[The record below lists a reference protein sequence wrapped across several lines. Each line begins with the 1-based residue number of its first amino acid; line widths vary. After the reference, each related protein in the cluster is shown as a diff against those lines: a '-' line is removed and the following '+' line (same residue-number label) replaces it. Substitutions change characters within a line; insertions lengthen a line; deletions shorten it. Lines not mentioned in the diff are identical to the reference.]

1 MTTPIRATGQK
12 LSGVCLHV
20 IGDHNVVE
28 GTNCRVE
35 GNHNTVR
42 GTGCIVVGDDNSVSG
57 TACRATGKNN
67 YVTGLGSVSVSPA
80 EVAVRTSRPSLA
92 QSMLDAGTALQ
103 DEFAGNPGALIAPP
117 PPSEDDDDDDDD
129 GEPRVAVFGSPDMVV
144 GDLSAPPSV
153 SVNAGNDHFVAVGE
167 GATIVRDGDGS
178 VAAVAGGGPS
188 TASSRGSR
196 LLTSSLHGTRRRAR
210 PAAAAQAPIDLGAIV
225 RAAVQQ
231 FGRQQQQQQR
241 AGVGR
246 RRVDLVVTRGGGG
259 APRVMFRTVRAG
271 MASASSSSAGAAA
284 TVQDTLEKILD
295 KDRNLD
301 ESSDGA
307 GDDDPKACTLC
318 YARYKCVTF
327 VPCGHIVA
335 CVACSLQHV
344 NSKPGEDAKCP
355 LCNKP
360 IAGATFSHLP

>member
-1 MTTPIRATGQK
+1 MATPIRATGQK
-12 LSGVCLHV
+12 MSGVCLHV
-20 IGDHNVVE
+20 IGDHNEVE

-80 EVAVRTSRPSLA
+80 EVAVRTSQQSLA
-92 QSMLDAGTALQ
+92 RSMIAAGTALQ
-103 DEFAGNPGALIAPP
+103 DEFAGNPGALVAPP
-117 PPSEDDDDDDDD
+117 PPSEEDDDD

-144 GDLSAPPSV
+144 GGLSAPPSV
-153 SVNAGNDHFVAVGE
+153 SVNTGDDHFVAVGE

-188 TASSRGSR
+188 MASSRGSR

-210 PAAAAQAPIDLGAIV
+210 PAAAAQTPIDLGAIV

-231 FGRQQQQQQR
+231 FGRQQQQQQ
-241 AGVGR
+241 AGGVGR

-271 MASASSSSAGAAA
+271 GASASSSSAAAGAAA

-307 GDDDPKACTLC
+307 GDEDPNACPLC

-335 CVACSLQHV
+335 CVACSLQHA
-344 NSKPGEDAKCP
+344 NAKPGEDAKCP
-355 LCNKP
+355 LCNKV